1 MSRLLRATVVVT
13 YVAEAE
19 DYGTPSAHGMCQ
31 LDVENID
38 DDHRNLLALME
49 RAEDIEIYVEP
60 VVTT

>member
-31 LDVENID
+31 LDVENI
-38 DDHRNLLALME
+38 
-49 RAEDIEIYVEP
+49 EIYVEP